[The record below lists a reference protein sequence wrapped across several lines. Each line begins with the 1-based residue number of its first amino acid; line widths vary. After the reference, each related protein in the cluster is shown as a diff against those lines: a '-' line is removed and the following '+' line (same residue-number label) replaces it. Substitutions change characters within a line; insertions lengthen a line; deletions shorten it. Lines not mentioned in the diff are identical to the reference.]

1 MTFPYELWGHGQ
13 SIGAVVNAVNVAIV
27 KNLEWLPSG
36 NLFHSELENH
46 IFLNRQIN
54 ELSMGH
60 GFHSYVCLPV
70 DNDD

>member
-46 IFLNRQIN
+46 IF
-54 ELSMGH
+54 
-60 GFHSYVCLPV
+60 
-70 DNDD
+70 